1 MNSRVDKYYDEAE
14 VSNTRSSRNKE
25 LYKEISKTELDNY
38 EVKSN
43 ATVIGE
49 NPGNINVEKIKSIL
63 DTHYN
68 DAPKRRSIRVDV
80 PEEEAPKKAV
90 FETKEYDI
98 NVIIDK
104 AKEDKVEN
112 YSEDRVKKLR
122 DTQYDILNN
131 LDIKKEDY
139 IEDYEEDDMEVKKER
154 TSKELE
160 ELINTITLKEKDL
173 KKEDTDTN
181 PLDIFEDL
189 KGSENTAILN
199 GLQEK
204 NEKIMED
211 MEKTA
216 SVDDSFF
223 TKSNSF
229 KEKDFDDFK
238 DVDGNGKSGAIVKVI
253 IAILVIVFIVGII
266 ILVKSFF

>member
-1 MNSRVDKYYDEAE
+1 MNSRVDKYYDETQSA
-14 VSNTRSSRNKE
+14 NTRASRNKE
-25 LYKEISKTELDNY
+25 LYKEISKTELSGY
-38 EVKSN
+38 EVRSN
-43 ATVIGE
+43 ATILGD
-49 NPGNINVEKIKSIL
+49 NQGNINVEKIKSIL

-68 DAPKRRSIRVDV
+68 DAPKRKSIRVDI
-80 PEEEAPKKAV
+80 PEEEPPKKI

-98 NVIIDK
+98 NIIIDK
-104 AKEDKVEN
+104 AKEDKIEN

-131 LDIKKEDY
+131 LEIKKEDY
-139 IEDYEEDDMEVKKER
+139 IEDYEDDDNNNKKPEA
-154 TSKELE
+154 SKELE
-160 ELINTITLKEKDL
+160 NLINTITLKERDIKQANQ
-173 KKEDTDTN
+173 DTD

-189 KGSENTAILN
+189 KGSDNTAILD

-204 NEKIMED
+204 TEKIINE

-229 KEKDFDDFK
+229 KERDFDDFK
-238 DVDGNGKSGAIVKVI
+238 DIEGKEKSGIAVKIVI
-253 IAILVIVFIVGII
+253 IFLILVFIAGLL
-266 ILVKSFF
+266 ILVKSFL